1 MIVIDNTNV
10 ARWEM
15 AHYFQLAEKS
25 QQKIYRVII
34 IEPQT
39 PWALDPR
46 QLALKNSHGV
56 SEEVLR
62 KKVFAYDVIKPTY
75 YAWFLDR
82 SDSSRLLRESST
94 ILENCFQVRNNG
106 GC

>member
-1 MIVIDNTNV
+1 MLVIDNTNV
-10 ARWEM
+10 VRWEM
-15 AHYFQLAEKS
+15 AHYFQLAEKF
-25 QQKIYRVII
+25 QQKVYRVVI

-62 KKVFAYDVIKPTY
+62 KKVFAYDAIKPTY

-82 SDSSRLLRESST
+82 TDSSRLLQECMG
-94 ILENCFQVRNNG
+94 ILQSCFQV
-106 GC
+106 